1 MKKKRLHHFSRT
13 PVPKLSRKNKDYGNI
28 ILAVFVFMFS
38 VMVSLVVNELGK
50 KNKLKRMEFE
60 RSYKTMP
67 SEKELNKI
75 ESDSICPS
83 ID

>member
-1 MKKKRLHHFSRT
+1 
-13 PVPKLSRKNKDYGNI
+13 
-28 ILAVFVFMFS
+28 MFS